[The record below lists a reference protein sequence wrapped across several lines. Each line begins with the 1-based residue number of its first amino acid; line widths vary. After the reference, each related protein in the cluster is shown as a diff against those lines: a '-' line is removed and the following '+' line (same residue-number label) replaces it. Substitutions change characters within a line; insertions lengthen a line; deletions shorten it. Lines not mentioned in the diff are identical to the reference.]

1 MKFED
6 FKSEIEKIDDKLS
19 VERYDKDQIVMIGLT
34 LQDRKAGD
42 VDIFINDDVPAFR
55 IFTDGNSNRL
65 FSIEIGF
72 DIVSF
77 DILLRVLD
85 LVKKYMQEGEKTISD
100 FWIENHKKEIL
111 HQDKVF
117 EEIADYIK
125 NNNLLE

>member
-6 FKSEIEKIDDKLS
+6 FKSEIEKIDSNLI
-19 VERYDKDQIVMIGLT
+19 VEKYDEDQIVMIGLT

-42 VDIFINDDVPAFR
+42 IDIFINKNVPAFR
-55 IFTDGNSNRL
+55 IFTDGNGNRL

-85 LVKKYMQEGEKTISD
+85 LVKKYMKEEQEQQKWTI
-100 FWIENHKKEIL
+100 KK
-111 HQDKVF
+111 
-117 EEIADYIK
+117 
-125 NNNLLE
+125 N

>member
-6 FKSEIEKIDDKLS
+6 FKSEIKKINDRFS
-19 VERYDKDQIVMIGLT
+19 IERYDEDQIAMIGMT

-42 VDIFINDDVPAFR
+42 VDIFINEDVPAFR
-55 IFTDGNSNRL
+55 IATDGKGNRL

-85 LVKKYMQEGEKTISD
+85 LVKKYMLEEQE
-100 FWIENHKKEIL
+100 
-111 HQDKVF
+111 Q
-117 EEIADYIK
+117 
-125 NNNLLE
+125 

>member
-85 LVKKYMQEGEKTISD
+85 LVKKYMQEEQ
-100 FWIENHKKEIL
+100 E
-111 HQDKVF
+111 
-117 EEIADYIK
+117 
-125 NNNLLE
+125 

>member
-6 FKSEIEKIDDKLS
+6 FKSEIKKIDSNLI
-19 VERYDKDQIVMIGLT
+19 VEKYDEDQIVMIGLT

-42 VDIFINDDVPAFR
+42 IDIFINKNVPAFR
-55 IFTDGNSNRL
+55 IFTDGNGNRL

-85 LVKKYMQEGEKTISD
+85 LVKKYMKEEQEQQKWTI
-100 FWIENHKKEIL
+100 KK
-111 HQDKVF
+111 
-117 EEIADYIK
+117 
-125 NNNLLE
+125 N

>member
-6 FKSEIEKIDDKLS
+6 FKSEIKKINDRFS
-19 VERYDKDQIVMIGLT
+19 IERYDEDQIAMIGMT

-55 IFTDGNSNRL
+55 IFTDDNGNRL

-85 LVKKYMQEGEKTISD
+85 LVKKYMQEEQ
-100 FWIENHKKEIL
+100 E
-111 HQDKVF
+111 Q
-117 EEIADYIK
+117 
-125 NNNLLE
+125 

>member
-6 FKSEIEKIDDKLS
+6 FKNEIEKIDDNLNVKK
-19 VERYDKDQIVMIGLT
+19 YDEDQIAMIGMT
-34 LQDRKAGD
+34 LQDRKADD

-55 IFTDGNSNRL
+55 IFTDGNGNRL

-85 LVKKYMQEGEKTISD
+85 LVKKYMQEEQELNNATYSEKS
-100 FWIENHKKEIL
+100 
-111 HQDKVF
+111 
-117 EEIADYIK
+117 
-125 NNNLLE
+125 